1 MKRIITLIV
10 IITTSTFAWADY
22 SFIVDGIYYYR
33 LEEENSVWVTNDG
46 ANTYSG
52 SIVIPSSV
60 TIIEGF
66 IDEKGNDYR
75 HSVTYNVTAIK
86 SYAFEN
92 CTSLISVT
100 IPSSVTSIGQGAFD
114 GCSSLTSVT
123 LPNNITNI
131 NMHTFQDCSSLT
143 SVTIPNSVTSI
154 ESGAFY
160 RCSSLS
166 SITFPEGLTTI
177 EDHAFSNCTSL
188 ISVTIPSSVTS
199 IGQGAFV
206 GCSSLTSVILP
217 NTITN
222 VEPETFYYCSSLSSI
237 TLPNSVKNIGR
248 YAFEGCTSLTSIT
261 IPDSVTSIGGH
272 AFSDCTTLNSV
283 VWNAKN
289 CEDFENWSKV
299 FDNTK
304 ITSFII
310 GDDIEHIPA
319 YLCYYM
325 NHLTSVTI
333 PKNVTSIGENAFGLC
348 SALDAIVWNAK
359 KCMDFDIHTIP
370 FDNISSIV
378 FGDSVEHIPAYLCY
392 YMNHLTSVT
401 IPKNVTSI
409 GENAFGLCSA
419 LDAIVWNA
427 KKCMDFD
434 TSQPFNNKNITSFII
449 GDSVEYIPAY
459 LCYYMNN
466 LTSVTISKSVKRI
479 GEKAFSTSL
488 YSINVDEN
496 NINYDSRNNCNAIIE
511 TATHTLNFGC
521 TNSAI
526 PNSVTRIGD
535 DAFANCSSL
544 ISVAIPNSVISI
556 GNNAFEN
563 CSSLTS
569 IAIPN
574 SMINIGRYAFANCS
588 RLDSIYCKAIV
599 PPLLE
604 DYSTF
609 EGVYARMLCVPCKSL
624 EQYQTHEIWGKY
636 PYYSHLQCIDF
647 EDEEKLQSDGLFYRY
662 IVGANNTLVSET
674 LLTNE
679 SFNKFIT
686 VSVTGDQKWT
696 LDTKYGAKMSG
707 YSDTDQKTY
716 PNEDWLISPAMNLAN
731 ETSVTLIFNHV
742 FGPKAQIPTTDTQK
756 AQYTIWVSNDFYGD
770 LNDATWTELKGMA
783 YGTKAWEYVSS
794 NVITIPKENLKANC
808 RIAWKYVCDDASATW
823 EIKNVM
829 VKASSNKVEIIA
841 SENKYSGDITIPST
855 ILVNNQQYEV
865 VGITDSAFYECSTLS
880 SITIPNSIKYIGQYA
895 FYGCDMLSKT
905 NYEGDI
911 KGWCGIK
918 FGGAYANPM
927 SKSYN
932 FYLNNQEIKDLVI
945 PHSIDSIHESAFDCC
960 ASLTSVNIPNS
971 VSYIGEGAFYRCE
984 SISEILISKNVTT
997 IKERA
1002 FSGCDMLTSIIVENG
1017 NPIYDSRE
1025 NCNAIIETKNNKL
1038 IAGCSVTKIPN
1049 TITSIGEYA
1058 FSYYDL
1064 MNSMEIPNS
1073 VTSIGDYAFK
1083 ACNSLSSI
1091 TIPNGVTTIGLEAF
1105 RFCHSLTSV
1114 VIPNSVSDIGV
1125 AAFHNCKSLITLTL
1139 GSGLDNIGA
1148 YAFYFCNSLSTIYS
1162 HTRTTPTL
1170 AKTSFINYDA
1180 TLYVPCESLVDYKQ
1194 HEIWGLFSSILCNK
1208 NNGSDLENTYS
1219 QSSLENHKKFLRNG
1233 QLIIVRDGVEYTVMG
1248 QEM

>member
-1 MKRIITLIV
+1 MKELFSILVALLATTTLWAYDFQSGNLYYDITSDFEPYSVEVAPQSYPGYNDSIENYFGLTTAIIP
-10 IITTSTFAWADY
+10 
-22 SFIVDGIYYYR
+22 
-33 LEEENSVWVTNDG
+33 E
-46 ANTYSG
+46 
-52 SIVIPSSV
+52 SV
-60 TIIEGF
+60 THNG
-66 IDEKGNDYR
+66 R
-75 HSVTYNVTAIK
+75 TYNVT
-86 SYAFEN
+86 
-92 CTSLISVT
+92 
-100 IPSSVTSIGQGAFD
+100 SIGYGSFYK
-114 GCSSLTSVT
+114 CTSLTSVII
-123 LPNNITNI
+123 PNSVKKIEGLA
-131 NMHTFQDCSSLT
+131 FARCESLSSI
-143 SVTIPNSVTSI
+143 TIPNSVTSI
-154 ESGAFY
+154 GNGAFSC
-160 RCSSLS
+160 CSSLVYITIPD
-166 SITFPEGLTTI
+166 SITSI
-177 EDHAFSNCTSL
+177 EYGTFDYCPSL
-188 ISVTIPSSVTS
+188 VSVTIGKNVTS
-199 IGQGAFV
+199 IGDNVFYSCPSLTSIVWNAEKCPNFSNNNTPFYDVRSQITSFNFGDSVKHIPAYLCYGMDSLTSITIPNSVSSVGNGAFAN
-206 GCSSLTSVILP
+206 CSSLTSVIWNAKECSDFSATVAP
-217 NTITN
+217 FSTTYSYITS
-222 VEPETFYYCSSLSSI
+222 VVFGD
-237 TLPNSVKNIGR
+237 SVKYIPDELCRSMTNI
-248 YAFEGCTSLTSIT
+248 TSIT
-261 IPDSVTSIGGH
+261 IPESVTSMGGNAFYNCSSITSVIWNARKYNRSNLPFYRIRSQITSFTFGDNVEHIPTELCRGMINLESITIPNSVNSIGSN
-272 AFSDCTTLNSV
+272 AFSDCS
-283 VWNAKN
+283 
-289 CEDFENWSKV
+289 S
-299 FDNTK
+299 
-304 ITSFII
+304 
-310 GDDIEHIPA
+310 
-319 YLCYYM
+319 
-325 NHLTSVTI
+325 
-333 PKNVTSIGENAFGLC
+333 
-348 SALDAIVWNAK
+348 
-359 KCMDFDIHTIP
+359 
-370 FDNISSIV
+370 ISSI
-378 FGDSVEHIPAYLCY
+378 D
-392 YMNHLTSVT
+392 
-401 IPKNVTSI
+401 
-409 GENAFGLCSA
+409 
-419 LDAIVWNA
+419 
-427 KKCMDFD
+427 
-434 TSQPFNNKNITSFII
+434 
-449 GDSVEYIPAY
+449 
-459 LCYYMNN
+459 
-466 LTSVTISKSVKRI
+466 VKV
-479 GEKAFSTSL
+479 GNTTF
-488 YSINVDEN
+488 
-496 NINYDSRNNCNAIIE
+496 DSRSNCNAIIE
-511 TATHTLNFGC
+511 TATNTLIMGC
-521 TNSAI
+521 NNTII
-526 PNSVTRIGD
+526 PNGVTSIGN

-544 ISVAIPNSVISI
+544 TSVAIPNGVTSI
-556 GNNAFEN
+556 GNGAFSQ
-563 CSSLTS
+563 CSSLIS
-569 IAIPN
+569 VIIPN

-609 EGVYARMLCVPCKSL
+609 EGVYARILYVPCKSL
-624 EQYQTHEIWGKY
+624 EQYQAHEIWGNFPNY
-636 PYYSHLQCIDF
+636 IQCLDS
-647 EDEEKLQSDGLFYRY
+647 EDEEKLQSDGLFYSY
-662 IVGANNTLVSET
+662 VVGANNTLFSET

-686 VSVTGDQKWT
+686 ISVTGDQKWT

-823 EIKNVM
+823 EIKDVM

-945 PHSIDSIHESAFDCC
+945 PHSIDSIHGYTFDCC

-1083 ACNSLSSI
+1083 ACSSLSFI
-1091 TIPNGVTTIGLEAF
+1091 TIPNSVTTIGLEAF
-1105 RFCHSLTSV
+1105 RFCNSLTSV

-1125 AAFHNCKSLITLTL
+1125 AAFHNCKSLTTLTL
-1139 GSGLDNIGA
+1139 GSGLEKIGA
-1148 YAFYFCNSLSTIYS
+1148 YAFYFCNSLNTIYS
-1162 HTRTTPTL
+1162 HAITTPIL

-1180 TLYVPCESLVDYKQ
+1180 TLHVPCESSVDYKQ
-1194 HEIWGLFSSILCNK
+1194 HEIWGLFSSILCNED
-1208 NNGSDLENTYS
+1208 NESDLKSTYS
-1219 QSSLENHKKFLRNG
+1219 PSSLDNNKKLLING
-1233 QLIIVRDGVEYTVMG
+1233 QLYILKDGKTYNAMG